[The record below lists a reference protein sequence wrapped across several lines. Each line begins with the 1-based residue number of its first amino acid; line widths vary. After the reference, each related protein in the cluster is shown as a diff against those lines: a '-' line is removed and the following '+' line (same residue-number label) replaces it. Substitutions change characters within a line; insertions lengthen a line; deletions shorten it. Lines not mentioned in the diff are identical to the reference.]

1 MSNSTVAKRYAL
13 ALFQIAS
20 EKQVL
25 AEVEQELRT
34 VKEVVKNNPELTVF
48 LKSPKLSNE
57 KKKEVLNQAF
67 GSASTYVRNTLMIL
81 VDRHREDQIA
91 EVADEFINLAND
103 AKGIA
108 EARVYSVQ
116 PLSAEQAEAISAAFA
131 PQVGKQTLH
140 IENIVDSNLLGGVKL
155 RIGNR
160 IFDGSLRGKLDR
172 LERKL
177 LG

>member
-81 VDRHREDQIA
+81 VDRHREGQIA

-108 EARVYSVQ
+108 EAKVYSVQ

-131 PQVGKQTLH
+131 PQVGKQTLQ